1 VQTIAS
7 SSSSS
12 LRPSQPARGSWCR
25 SGETRVLHILT
36 IKGEFYQQL
45 DLRRF
50 PFDVQ
55 ALTVGIQARE
65 GSDKVIFTSG
75 GSPRFGFGSCALA
88 EWSRCDA
95 EEAPMLK
102 ACMEI
107 ENHLPNEEE
116 MEETEQVQRFLRS
129 QGMYHYAIDG
139 SAGRRTQH
147 AIAKF
152 QQERGTLKTD
162 GVAGDK
168 TNEEIR
174 QAILEQQ
181 TVLNDEQFKCPLSG
195 EWDDETDDAMKAY
208 QKANGRTVDG
218 VVSKQFKQKVA
229 GKGFRTSSSS
239 ETSSEVRTCRQ
250 DPMVDH
256 LSVMLLLN
264 SCARL

>member
-1 VQTIAS
+1 M
-7 SSSSS
+7 
-12 LRPSQPARGSWCR
+12 
-25 SGETRVLHILT
+25 LHILT

-116 MEETEQVQRFLRS
+116 MEENEQVQRFLRS

-139 SAGRRTQH
+139 SAGRRTGHPWSTHLPQALCTPRTRCSARSQMQDAPPQPICSRRTTSGSGH
-147 AIAKF
+147 AT
-152 QQERGTLKTD
+152 TLPSVSLHRTAPPLPTAFSALARAEAACVAVGAAV
-162 GVAGDK
+162 GVRRW
-168 TNEEIR
+168 TIV
-174 QAILEQQ
+174 LE
-181 TVLNDEQFKCPLSG
+181 
-195 EWDDETDDAMKAY
+195 
-208 QKANGRTVDG
+208 
-218 VVSKQFKQKVA
+218 
-229 GKGFRTSSSS
+229 
-239 ETSSEVRTCRQ
+239 
-250 DPMVDH
+250 
-256 LSVMLLLN
+256 
-264 SCARL
+264 